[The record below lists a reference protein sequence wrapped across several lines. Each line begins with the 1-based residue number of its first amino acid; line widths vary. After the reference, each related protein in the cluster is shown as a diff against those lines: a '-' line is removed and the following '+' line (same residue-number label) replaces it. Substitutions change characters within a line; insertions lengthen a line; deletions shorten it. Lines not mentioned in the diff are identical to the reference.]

1 MIAIIK
7 HPGQPAVSQ
16 EVENSL
22 KALQNLVGGYIE
34 TVSLPHGI
42 CMIVNEEG
50 KLQGLQPN
58 FRLDHDLI
66 VGAAVFV
73 GVSGEDFCSL
83 SVVQENTVWRMMS
96 WVLT

>member
-1 MIAIIK
+1 MTAIIK
-7 HPGQPAVSQ
+7 HLGQPAVSQ

-34 TVSLPHGI
+34 TVSLPRGI
-42 CMIVNEEG
+42 CMIVNKEG
-50 KLQGLQPN
+50 KVQGLRPN

-66 VGAAVFV
+66 VGTVVFV

-83 SVVQENTVWRMMS
+83 SVAQENTVWRMMS
-96 WVLT
+96 CVV

>member
-1 MIAIIK
+1 MTAIIK

-66 VGAAVFV
+66 VGTAVFV
-73 GVSGEDFCSL
+73 GVDGDQFCGLSL
-83 SVVQENTVWRMMS
+83 AQQEYIGRMM
-96 WVLT
+96 V

>member
-7 HPGQPAVSQ
+7 PPGQPAVSQ

-34 TVSLPHGI
+34 IVSLPYGV

-66 VGAAVFV
+66 VGTAVFV

-96 WVLT
+96 CVI

>member
-7 HPGQPAVSQ
+7 RPGQPAVSQ

-66 VGAAVFV
+66 VGTAVFV

>member
-1 MIAIIK
+1 MTAIIK
-7 HPGQPAVSQ
+7 RPGQPAFSK

-22 KALQNLVGGYIE
+22 QSLQKLVGGYIE
-34 TVSLPHGI
+34 TVSLPHGV

-66 VGAAVFV
+66 VGTAVFV

-96 WVLT
+96 WVI

>member
-1 MIAIIK
+1 MTAIIK
-7 HPGQPAVSQ
+7 RPGQPAVSQ

-66 VGAAVFV
+66 VGTAVFV

>member
-1 MIAIIK
+1 MTAIIK

-22 KALQNLVGGYIE
+22 KALQKLVGGYIE
-34 TVSLPHGI
+34 TVSLPHGV

-66 VGAAVFV
+66 VGTAVFV
-73 GVSGEDFCSL
+73 GVDGDQFCGLSL
-83 SVVQENTVWRMMS
+83 AQQEYIGRMM
-96 WVLT
+96 V

>member
-1 MIAIIK
+1 MTAIIK

-34 TVSLPHGI
+34 TVSLPHG
-42 CMIVNEEG
+42 EG

-66 VGAAVFV
+66 VGTAVFV

>member
-1 MIAIIK
+1 MTAIIK
-7 HPGQPAVSQ
+7 HPGQP
-16 EVENSL
+16 ENSL

-66 VGAAVFV
+66 VGTAVFV

>member
-1 MIAIIK
+1 MTAIIK

-66 VGAAVFV
+66 VGTAVFV